1 MTALILKKQ
10 DLGSLITPEAI
21 YKTVIQ
27 INKVACIVFGNSLF
41 GSSSV
46 QLKKKSTRKKTY
58 CRTVS
63 IFNTW
68 WCNQDI
74 QYIYVMSYA

>member
-10 DLGSLITPEAI
+10 DLGFLVTPEAI
-21 YKTVIQ
+21 YKTMIQ
-27 INKVACIVFGNSLF
+27 INKVVCIVLGNRLF

-46 QLKKKSTRKKTY
+46 QFKIIY
-58 CRTVS
+58 CRAVS
-63 IFNTW
+63 IFDTW

-74 QYIYVMSYA
+74 QCADM